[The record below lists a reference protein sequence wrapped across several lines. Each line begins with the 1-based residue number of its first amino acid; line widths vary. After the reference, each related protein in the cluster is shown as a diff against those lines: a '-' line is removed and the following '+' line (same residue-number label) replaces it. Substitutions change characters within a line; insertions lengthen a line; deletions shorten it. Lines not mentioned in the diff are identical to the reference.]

1 MLNFT
6 WWVNRKDRTGNNLF
20 EGGFLGLDNIGVF
33 DRSSPLPTGGYLE
46 QADGT
51 AWMALFCQNMLEIS
65 IALSLERPAYAEIA
79 TKFLEHFLRIA
90 TAVMHAGADTGMWD
104 EEDGFFY
111 DVLRRPDGRL
121 SA

>member
-1 MLNFT
+1 MDGFVLPEHAGNQH
-6 WWVNRKDRTGNNLF
+6 RT
-20 EGGFLGLDNIGVF
+20 V
-33 DRSSPLPTGGYLE
+33 
-46 QADGT
+46 
-51 AWMALFCQNMLEIS
+51 
-65 IALSLERPAYAEIA
+65 LERPAYAEMA

-111 DVLRRPDGRL
+111 DVLRRPDGTA